1 MLYAMKFKLV
11 LLFVALT
18 LCFPLAAQRTERLL
32 TEGWKFRCGNDPT
45 FASPDF
51 NDADWQN
58 VTIPHDWAIYGPFSP
73 ENDLQTTA
81 ITQDGQTQASQH
93 SGRTGGL
100 PFVGVGWYRL
110 SLEIPELNDG
120 NRRCTLI
127 FDGAMSHSQVYIN
140 GTKVCSRPYGYSSF
154 YFDATPYLSPSGT
167 NLIAIRLENLP
178 ESSRWYPGA
187 GLYRNVHLILT
198 DPIHVPVWGT
208 QILTDELRDEFAQ
221 ISQRTLLLV
230 PSDLEATQ
238 IGELSI
244 ETSIYDPKGKL
255 VASHRINADDPA
267 LQLQA
272 SAAGSPSKESPF
284 AEDTLAVTQHLTI
297 TNPEKWTLEEP
308 ALYTSVTC
316 VYAQNASESTSSTVS
331 EALLDTYT
339 TTFGIRTVEVSPS
352 KGFLLNGQPLRFK
365 GVCLHHDLGPLGA
378 AVNQAAIRHR
388 LRLLKDIGA
397 NAIRTAHNQPDPEL
411 VEACDQMGMLVI
423 AESFDE
429 WETPKTA
436 NGYHLHFDQ
445 WAQGDITNLVCQF
458 RNSPSVV
465 IWSIG
470 NEIPDQTNPDR
481 GPKIAYNLQD
491 LCHRLDPSRPVT
503 LGIDNPD
510 AAIDNNLAATLD
522 IPGFNYRPHKLS
534 LAYSKLPQQFLL
546 GTETAST
553 VSSRGVYKFPVARA
567 SMRKYPDHQA
577 SSYDVEHCSWS
588 NLPEDDWRQIDNLPY
603 SLGEFVWTG
612 FDYLGEPTPY
622 YDDWPSHASLFG
634 IFDLAYLPK
643 DRAYLYRSRW
653 NETSP
658 TLHILP
664 HWTFP
669 DRVGL
674 VTPVFVYTSYPAAEL
689 FINGVSQ
696 GVRRKTSSEVPL
708 SSLSRISRPL
718 EEGQSMALT
727 EDSLTQHLLEPYRL
741 LWLDTVYEK
750 GTLKVIAYDEAGN
763 AVDSTQIHTADKPYA
778 LQLTADRATLEASG
792 EDLAFITVKA
802 VDKDGNLCP
811 LANDLVSFHLSGE
824 ATFRAVANGDPASL
838 ESFQGAQ
845 MHLFNGMMTAI
856 VQTTQSPGDISLSAS
871 ARGLREGTI
880 SLQSVLNR

>member
-1 MLYAMKFKLV
+1 MKFKFSL
-11 LLFVALT
+11 LLFALT
-18 LCFPLAAQRTERLL
+18 LCLPLAAQRTERLL
-32 TEGWKFRCGNDPT
+32 TEGWKFSRNDDPS
-45 FASPDF
+45 FAKPDF
-51 NDADWQN
+51 DDADWQA

-73 ENDLQTTA
+73 DNDLQTTA

-110 SLEIPELNDG
+110 TLEIPELSDG
-120 NRRCTLI
+120 DRRCTLL
-127 FDGAMSHSQVYIN
+127 FDGAMSHAQVYIN
-140 GTKVCSRPYGYSSF
+140 GTPVCSRPYGYSSF
-154 YFDATPYLSPSGT
+154 YFDATPYLSAAGT
-167 NLIAIRLENLP
+167 NLIAVRLENLP

-198 DPIHVPVWGT
+198 DQIHVPVWGT
-208 QILTDELRDEFAQ
+208 QILTDELRDDLAQ
-221 ISQRTLLLV
+221 ISQRTLLLT
-230 PSDLEATQ
+230 PGTHETNPTE
-238 IGELSI
+238 ELSV
-244 ETSIYDPKGKL
+244 ETSIFDPEGKL
-255 VASHRINADDPA
+255 VAFHRIKPDDPA
-267 LQLQA
+267 LQRQNT
-272 SAAGSPSKESPF
+272 SANSPAQESSTD
-284 AEDTLAVTQHLTI
+284 EDTIAITQHFTI
-297 TNPEKWTLEEP
+297 TNPELWTLDSP
-308 ALYTSVTC
+308 VLYTSVTR
-316 VYAQNASESTSSTVS
+316 VYTGNASASTTSTAS
-331 EALLDTYT
+331 EALVDSYT
-339 TTFGIRTVEVSPS
+339 TTFGIRTVDVSPS

-365 GVCLHHDLGPLGA
+365 GVCLHHDLGPLGT

-388 LRLLKDIGA
+388 IRLLKDIGA
-397 NAIRTAHNQPDPEL
+397 KAIRTAHNPPDPEL
-411 VEACDQMGMLVI
+411 VSACDQMGMLLI

-436 NGYHLHFDQ
+436 NGYNLHFNK
-445 WAQGDITNLVCQF
+445 WAEADITNLVCQF

-510 AAIDNNLAATLD
+510 AAINNNLAATLD
-522 IPGFNYRPHKLS
+522 IPGFNYRPHKLTR
-534 LAYSKLPQQFLL
+534 AYAKLPQQFLL

-553 VSSRGVYKFPVARA
+553 VSSRGVYKFPVERA

-643 DRAYLYRSRW
+643 DRAFLYRSRW

-674 VTPVFVYTSYPAAEL
+674 VTPVFVYTNYPAAEL
-689 FINGVSQ
+689 FINGESQ
-696 GVRRKTSSEVPL
+696 GIRTKSSCEVPL
-708 SSLSRISRPL
+708 SQLGHAARSLD
-718 EEGQSMALT
+718 EGQSIPLA

-741 LWLDTVYEK
+741 LWLDTVYQP
-750 GTLKVIAYDEAGN
+750 GTLKVIAYDESGN
-763 AVDSTQIHTADKPYA
+763 PIDSTQIHTADKPYA
-778 LQLTADRATLEASG
+778 LQLTADRTTLNASG
-792 EDLAFITVKA
+792 DDLAFITVKA

-811 LANDLVSFHLSGE
+811 EANDLVSFNVTGG
-824 ATFRAVANGDPASL
+824 AIFRAAANGDPASL
-838 ESFQGAQ
+838 ETFQTPQ

-856 VQTTQSPGDISLSAS
+856 VQTTKSPGDISLRAS
-871 ARGLREGTI
+871 APGLLEGTI
-880 SLQSVLNR
+880 SLHSELNR